1 MSHLAQRD
9 VARLEHVNHTNIG
22 LSNHKNGY
30 RSVLVPYVPRCPRDT
45 AANTLASH
53 SVFNSAVCLRC
64 CPQRRRPHRKL
75 GGGGVWSVAVGPSHA
90 ARCTLFRLAPVAL
103 PGPQPPVPHSQGKE
117 TADAASAARST
128 VTMDSFAAPPADAH
142 LVYVIA
148 DAQ

>member
-1 MSHLAQRD
+1 MATGQSLCLMSHA
-9 VARLEHVNHTNIG
+9 VHATRLLT
-22 LSNHKNGY
+22 
-30 RSVLVPYVPRCPRDT
+30 P
-45 AANTLASH
+45 LASH